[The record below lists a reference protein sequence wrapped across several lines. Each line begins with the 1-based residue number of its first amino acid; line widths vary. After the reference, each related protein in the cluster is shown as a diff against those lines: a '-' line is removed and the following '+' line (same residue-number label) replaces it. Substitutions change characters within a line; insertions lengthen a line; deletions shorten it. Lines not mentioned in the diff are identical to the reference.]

1 VGFLN
6 SIESRGFMNKK
17 LFVCRFMFAAS
28 LIFVLMTVGA
38 MYFYPGGTYTNP
50 QTKGYSFTM
59 NFFSDLGITETYSQ
73 MSNYISMVM
82 FIISMTGVGIALF
95 FFGANGDIF
104 FSVRYRGKLVLETSK
119 IVAGAAGILFIGI
132 ALTPA
137 DRVLDMHIFF
147 VKSAF
152 SMLLLYILLITVLQ
166 TINKWDKL
174 YVYINYLYFLILCAY
189 LYILFN
195 GPDFNTPS
203 GLMFNV
209 ISQKIIV
216 YVSIVNIG
224 IQAAG
229 QIGYVKRQAVR
240 QEQR

>member
-1 VGFLN
+1 
-6 SIESRGFMNKK
+6 MNKK
-17 LFVCRFMFAAS
+17 LFICRLMFAAS
-28 LIFVLMTVGA
+28 FVFVFLTVAA

-50 QTKGYSFTM
+50 QTTGYSFTM
-59 NFFSDLGITETYSQ
+59 NFFSDLGITKTYSGV
-73 MSNYISMVM
+73 SNYISMVM
-82 FIISMTGVGIALF
+82 FIISMAGVGIALI
-95 FFGANGDIF
+95 FFGRNGVMF
-104 FSVRYRGKLVLETSK
+104 FSIKSRGKAVLTISK

-137 DRVLDMHIFF
+137 DKVLNMHIFF

-166 TINKWDKL
+166 TINRWDKM
-174 YVYINYLYFLILCAY
+174 YVYINYLYFLILCIY

-209 ISQKIIV
+209 VSQKIIV

-229 QIGYVKRQAVR
+229 QIRYIKRQAIK
-240 QEQR
+240 QE